1 MRLCREP
8 MDNDGIA
15 TRSVYKKHV
24 HQQQDQE
31 TRGLGMSYTLTSNFY
46 QSQQHYRH
54 ADEFCP
60 RRFCYE
66 NK

>member
-1 MRLCREP
+1 

-31 TRGLGMSYTLTSNFY
+31 TRGLGMSYTLTST
-46 QSQQHYRH
+46 SPSSTT
-54 ADEFCP
+54 AMLTSSALDDSATKT
-60 RRFCYE
+60 
-66 NK
+66 NKQ